1 MILTTLYTLGAIAT
15 AGWFAWLLSDIPSDE
30 LSVSDYAKAF
40 VLCGLLSLVWPA
52 FWVWIVW
59 DFMADMER
67 DE

>member
-1 MILTTLYTLGAIAT
+1 MILTLYAIGLIST
-15 AGWFAWLLSDIPSDE
+15 AGYFAWLLCDTPGDE
-30 LSVSDYAKAF
+30 LSVWDYVKAF
-40 VLCGLLSLVWPA
+40 VLCGMLSVVWPV